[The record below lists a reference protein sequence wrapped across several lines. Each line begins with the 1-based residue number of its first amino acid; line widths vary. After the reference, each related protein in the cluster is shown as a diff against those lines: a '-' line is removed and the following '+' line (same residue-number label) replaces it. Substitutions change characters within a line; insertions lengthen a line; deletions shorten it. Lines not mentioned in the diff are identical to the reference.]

1 MGVLMCRGVRGATT
15 VQQNTAE
22 EIVSATAEL
31 LQKMIDTNGIEEE
44 HVASVIFTTT
54 PDLTAAFPA
63 QAARKVGWWQ
73 VALMGMQE
81 IAVPDGLPLAI
92 RILIHWNTDKK
103 LNEIVHI
110 YMHGAERLR
119 PDLYPKNKLVLN
131 GSDKA

>member
-1 MGVLMCRGVRGATT
+1 
-15 VQQNTAE
+15 
-22 EIVSATAEL
+22 
-31 LQKMIDTNGIEEE
+31 MIDANGIEEE

-81 IAVPDGLPLAI
+81 IDVPDGLPLAI

-103 LNEIVHI
+103 LNEITHV

-119 PDLYPKNKLVLN
+119 PDLYPKNKLVVN